1 MSKTSASRPPNSTT
15 WQIRLLLGVSIGLQS
30 MAAWGY
36 MDPNTGGLLFQL
48 LFPLLATAVACWV
61 FIKNRTKRAFKS
73 LTRLFYRKHTE

>member
-1 MSKTSASRPPNSTT
+1 
-15 WQIRLLLGVSIGLQS
+15 